1 MTEGPTV
8 FAGIDEAGLGP
19 LLGPFCVGWC
29 VLAAPRGT
37 TDLWHTLQDAVVR
50 TPTAGDERLVVDDS
64 KRVHSGSLLGRA
76 RLEATALAFLRASGR
91 PGASL
96 RDLATS
102 PPAPLA
108 PPSLLEADQP
118 WYSEV
123 VALPEHAGEESLER
137 QERALARTLEAQ
149 GCSVLEA
156 AVRVVGEA
164 ELNASFART
173 QNKAAS
179 IWSWVGPLVVSLFE
193 RFGERHLHLTL
204 DRQGGRRRYGA
215 LVAAEL
221 PFAEVRVR
229 REDREEALLEV
240 REGARRMTLRVR
252 PRAEDASLPVAVG
265 SCLAKQA
272 REAAM
277 EAFNRWFLDHQPGL
291 RPTKGYVQDGRRWL
305 AEAGPALQASGIER
319 AALERTR

>member
-1 MTEGPTV
+1 MIEGPTV

-29 VLAAPRGT
+29 VIAASRGT
-37 TDLWHTLQDAVVR
+37 TDLWSTLQEAVVR
-50 TPTAGDERLVVDDS
+50 TPAAGDDRLVVDDS
-64 KRVHSGSLLGRA
+64 KRVHSGSRLGRA

-96 RDLATS
+96 LDLTES
-102 PPAPLA
+102 PPGALA
-108 PPSLLEADQP
+108 PSSPLDSDQP
-118 WYSEV
+118 WYS
-123 VALPEHAGEESLER
+123 AAARLPEHAGEETLGR
-137 QERALARTLEAQ
+137 QEEALARALETQ
-149 GCSVLEA
+149 RCSVLEA

-164 ELNASFART
+164 ELNASFAST

-229 REDREEALLEV
+229 REDREQALLEV
-240 REGARRMTLRVR
+240 REGARRMTLLVR
-252 PRAEDASLPVAVG
+252 PRAEDTSLPVAVG

-277 EAFNRWFLDHQPGL
+277 EAFNRWFLEHQPGL
-291 RPTKGYVQDGRRWL
+291 SPTKGYVQDGRRWL
-305 AEAGPALQASGIER
+305 AEAGPALRAAGVER
-319 AALERTR
+319 ASLERTR